1 MQGTDSQARDD
12 WRSEVNQM
20 GRVYSS
26 AHITISAAA
35 ARDSDGGLFS
45 RGRCLLPCLGKY
57 GVVAVYWLT
66 RERNLGG
73 EPIYKRA
80 WTLQEHL
87 LSPRILMYAGLGL
100 VWQCDKETIGNMDNQ
115 ARPYNTVL
123 RYRLP
128 SLPGIPDWDRLVE
141 NYCSRELTIPSDKFP
156 GIAALARQYH
166 QATSDQYLAG
176 LWRSTILADLLWH
189 HEPTWF
195 WYPTPNYHRSDN
207 YRAPSWS
214 WASMD
219 GNVLSRANR
228 GGGAN
233 WHARFIDCQVA
244 LGDPEN
250 PFGEVTSARLRISG
264 PVIEGLWVRIGDQR
278 ESPTYVYDD
287 GSYTRC
293 ISMLLLD
300 NPTRETPGRI
310 GRARPLVC
318 LVVGGKPQQQ
328 YALALLPVHGTR
340 DTYARVGV
348 IRINHEVAE
357 DGFPERL
364 VRSVWFI

>member
-1 MQGTDSQARDD
+1 
-12 WRSEVNQM
+12 
-20 GRVYSS
+20 
-26 AHITISAAA
+26 
-35 ARDSDGGLFS
+35 
-45 RGRCLLPCLGKY
+45 
-57 GVVAVYWLT
+57 
-66 RERNLGG
+66 
-73 EPIYKRA
+73 
-80 WTLQEHL
+80 
-87 LSPRILMYAGLGL
+87 
-100 VWQCDKETIGNMDNQ
+100 
-115 ARPYNTVL
+115 
-123 RYRLP
+123 
-128 SLPGIPDWDRLVE
+128 
-141 NYCSRELTIPSDKFP
+141 
-156 GIAALARQYH
+156 
-166 QATSDQYLAG
+166 
-176 LWRSTILADLLWH
+176 
-189 HEPTWF
+189 
-195 WYPTPNYHRSDN
+195 
-207 YRAPSWS
+207 
-214 WASMD
+214 MD

-293 ISMLLLD
+293 ISMLLFD
-300 NPTRETPGRI
+300 NPTRETPGRM

-328 YALALLPVHGTR
+328 YALALFPVHGTR

-364 VRSVWFI
+364 VRSV